1 MHPESNEECALEG
14 NEGETEGVSV
24 SKGAEM
30 RVRSTP
36 CGHPVRAPR
45 AGRAL
50 TVTWIGSSH
59 LVLSEM
65 GPFVG
70 LWENE
75 LLVLLRVFLA
85 LFPFC

>member
-1 MHPESNEECALEG
+1 MHPESNEECALEE

-36 CGHPVRAPR
+36 CGQSAHC
-45 AGRAL
+45 G
-50 TVTWIGSSH
+50 TWIGSSH
-59 LVLSEM
+59 LLLSEM